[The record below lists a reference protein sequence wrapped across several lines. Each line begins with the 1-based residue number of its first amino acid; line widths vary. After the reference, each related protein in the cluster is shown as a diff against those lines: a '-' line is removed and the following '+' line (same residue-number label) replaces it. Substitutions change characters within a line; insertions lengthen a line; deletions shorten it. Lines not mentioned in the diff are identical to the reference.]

1 MSSSKVIKGKIKT
14 VGSIKKM
21 TRAMEMIAR
30 TKMKKNID
38 NALSARP
45 YAVYARE
52 LLVNLTRKER
62 ISHELLNMGKGEKN
76 LVVLVAS
83 DRGLCG
89 GYNTNILRKY
99 HSVLNEGN
107 HTDLIVIGRRAEN
120 MARKTGKKVLYA
132 VTPLGD
138 SITTDIADQISTKVT
153 EAFLSGE
160 YKKVVAIYTNFISS
174 LKQVTTVK
182 TILPISAETLEETIV
197 RAGDEDGGI
206 NIAETTRNLSLY
218 TLEPNAEEVLGAFVP
233 HLVTTE
239 ILQVLLEAK
248 ASEESMRMFAMK
260 NATDSAG
267 KLQDKLTISFNKARQ
282 AGITR
287 EIAEISSGAD
297 ALQM

>member
-1 MSSSKVIKGKIKT
+1 MASSKVIKSKIKT

-38 NALSARP
+38 SALSARP

-52 LLVNLTRKER
+52 LLVNLTRKEK
-62 ISHELLNMGKGEKN
+62 ISHELLETGKGDKT
-76 LVVLVAS
+76 LAIIVAS

-99 HSVLNEGN
+99 QRILNEGN
-107 HTDLIVIGRRAEN
+107 HTDLIVIGRRAEA
-120 MARKTGKKVLYA
+120 MARKTGKKILHA

-138 SITTDIADQISTKVT
+138 NITTDIADEISLKVK
-153 EAFLSGE
+153 EAFLSKK

-174 LKQVTTVK
+174 LKQETVVK
-182 TILPISAETLEETIV
+182 TILPITAEMLEELIQDTPGSQGLSEE
-197 RAGDEDGGI
+197 A
-206 NIAETTRNLSLY
+206 TTRNLSLY
-218 TLEPNAEEVLGAFVP
+218 TLEPSAEEVLNAFVP

-260 NATDSAG
+260 NATDAAS
-267 KLQDKLTISFNKARQ
+267 KMQDKLWVSFNKARQ

-287 EIAEISSGAD
+287 EIAEIAGGAE
-297 ALQM
+297 ALQS

>member
-38 NALSARP
+38 SALSARP

-52 LLVNLTRKER
+52 LLVNLTRKEK
-62 ISHELLNMGKGEKN
+62 ISHELLEAGKGEKT

-99 HSVLNEGN
+99 HAVLNEGN
-107 HTDLIVIGRRAEN
+107 HTDLIVIGRKAEN

-138 SITTDIADQISTKVT
+138 NITTDIADEISLKVKD
-153 EAFLSGE
+153 AFLSKE
-160 YKKVVAIYTNFISS
+160 YKKVVAVYTNFVSS
-174 LKQVTTVK
+174 LKQVTEVK
-182 TILPISAETLEETIV
+182 TILPITAEVLEELIQDTPGSEGLSEE
-197 RAGDEDGGI
+197 A
-206 NIAETTRNLSLY
+206 TTRNLSLY
-218 TLEPNAEEVLGAFVP
+218 TLEPSAEEVLGAFVP

-260 NATDSAG
+260 NATDAAS
-267 KLQDKLTISFNKARQ
+267 KMQDKLWVSFNKERQ

-287 EIAEISSGAD
+287 EIAEIAGGAE
-297 ALQM
+297 ALQG

>member
-38 NALSARP
+38 ATLSARP

-52 LLVNLTRKER
+52 LLVNLTKKER
-62 ISHELLNMGKGEKN
+62 VTHELLNIGKGEKT

-99 HSVLNEGN
+99 HAVLNEGN
-107 HTDLIVIGRRAEN
+107 HTDLIVIGRKAEG
-120 MARKTGKKVLYA
+120 MARKTSKKVLYA

-138 SITTDIADQISTKVT
+138 NITPELAHDIAEHVKN
-153 EAFLSGE
+153 AFLTGE
-160 YKKVVAIYTNFISS
+160 YKKVVAIYTNFVSS
-174 LKQVTTVK
+174 LKQVTEVK
-182 TILPISAETLEETIV
+182 TLLPISAETLEETIV
-197 RAGDEDGGI
+197 QAGDEDD
-206 NIAETTRNLSLY
+206 EVDVDKTTQNLALY
-218 TLEPNAEEVLGAFVP
+218 TLEPSAEEVLDAFVP

-287 EIAEISSGAD
+287 EIAEIAGGAEALSS
-297 ALQM
+297 

>member
-1 MSSSKVIKGKIKT
+1 MSSTKLIKGKIKT

-38 NALSARP
+38 ATLSARP

-52 LLVNLTRKER
+52 LLVNITKKER
-62 ISHELLNMGKGEKN
+62 VSHPFLNEGKGEKT

-89 GYNTNILRKY
+89 GYNTNVLRKY
-99 HSVLNEGN
+99 HSLLNEGDD
-107 HTDLIVIGRRAEN
+107 TDVLVVGRRAES
-120 MARKTGKKVLYA
+120 MARKTAKKA
-132 VTPLGD
+132 VASFAPLGD
-138 SITTDIADQISTKVT
+138 KITPELVEEISDKVKELFAT
-153 EAFLSGE
+153 GE
-160 YKKVVAIYTNFISS
+160 YKKVVAIYTNFVSS
-174 LKQVTTVK
+174 LKQTTEAK
-182 TILPISAETLEETIV
+182 TILPVGSNTLEDIIQK
-197 RAGDEDGGI
+197 AGDEDGI
-206 NIAETTRNLSLY
+206 NEKETTSNLALY
-218 TLEPNAEEVLGAFVP
+218 TLEPSVEEVLDAIVP

-239 ILQVLLEAK
+239 VLQVLLEAK

-267 KLQDKLTISFNKARQ
+267 KMQDKLLVSFNKSRQ

-287 EIAEISSGAD
+287 EIAEIAGGAE
-297 ALQM
+297 ALQN

>member
-1 MSSSKVIKGKIKT
+1 MSSTKLIKGKIKT

-38 NALSARP
+38 ATLSARP

-52 LLVNLTRKER
+52 LLVNITKKER
-62 ISHELLNMGKGEKN
+62 VSHPFLNEGKGEKT

-89 GYNTNILRKY
+89 GYNTNVLRKY
-99 HSVLNEGN
+99 HSLLNEGDD
-107 HTDLIVIGRRAEN
+107 TDVLVVGRRAES
-120 MARKTGKKVLYA
+120 MARKNAKKA
-132 VTPLGD
+132 VASFAPLGD
-138 SITTDIADQISTKVT
+138 KITPELVEEISDKVKELFAT
-153 EAFLSGE
+153 GE
-160 YKKVVAIYTNFISS
+160 YKKVVAIYTNFVSS
-174 LKQVTTVK
+174 LKQTTEAK
-182 TILPISAETLEETIV
+182 TILPVGSNTLEDIIQK
-197 RAGDEDGGI
+197 AGDEDGI
-206 NIAETTRNLSLY
+206 NEKETTSNLALY
-218 TLEPNAEEVLGAFVP
+218 TLEPSVEEVLDAIVP

-239 ILQVLLEAK
+239 VLQVLLEAK

-267 KLQDKLTISFNKARQ
+267 KMQDKLLVSFNKSRQ

-287 EIAEISSGAD
+287 EIAEIAGGAE
-297 ALQM
+297 ALQN